1 MISNLAF
8 QVRFLVEL
16 KFNYE
21 KFTKILIRLATSKFG
36 MSPEQ
41 AEETIAN
48 PETRAVNLKRYYE
61 NLNPGWDLIC

>member
-36 MSPEQ
+36 MS
-41 AEETIAN
+41 
-48 PETRAVNLKRYYE
+48 
-61 NLNPGWDLIC
+61 